1 MLNGELA
8 QETAEAPI
16 FDFEDISWGES
27 KQLSR
32 LLLRLGGMITD
43 GGDSADA
50 ITEIE
55 KIEAAIAPYIVSV
68 PRSWLVKRAPAS
80 IDWQT
85 TGALN
90 HLRRARFGDLLAAV
104 AVAVGQIEKKASN

>member
-1 MLNGELA
+1 M
-8 QETAEAPI
+8 TANEDAPV

-32 LLLRLGGMITD
+32 LLLRLGTMMTESN
-43 GGDSADA
+43 GGDNADA
-50 ITEIE
+50 INEIE

-68 PRSWLVKRAPAS
+68 PRAWLVKRAPAE
-80 IDWQT
+80 IDWQQA
-85 TGALN
+85 GALN

-104 AVAVGQIEKKASN
+104 AVAVGQIEKKA